1 MTWPLQFP
9 PGTVAKAIGM
19 PCLVM
24 KWTPNGCSTRNNK
37 ETAMLKDVNSSVT
50 EMNVS
55 VSEKHQQLWMM
66 NSSASLG
73 IKYFRPT
80 EFYHC

>member
-1 MTWPLQFP
+1 
-9 PGTVAKAIGM
+9 
-19 PCLVM
+19 
-24 KWTPNGCSTRNNK
+24 
-37 ETAMLKDVNSSVT
+37 MLKDVNSSVT